1 MKGNSEINNVEL
13 FLIVRFAGLVMPVS
27 VWVKK
32 LDSTEPRCVVV
43 MEPVDR
49 TTAKVAFDATVSF
62 INATL

>member
-1 MKGNSEINNVEL
+1 
-13 FLIVRFAGLVMPVS
+13 MPVS

-49 TTAKVAFDATVSF
+49 TTAKVTFYATVSF
-62 INATL
+62 TNTYVMSEIN